1 MATKKKT
8 TNKPAEFSLSR
19 TGVGA
24 FIWSGSRWRK
34 TKSVI
39 IVSIIALTGLNYAV
53 AQWYIHKH
61 SKEPLTLGTTFVSD
75 YAVSFGL
82 DPKATLEAAFT
93 DLGMRQV
100 RLVSYWKNIEPT
112 PGTYDFSGL
121 DWQFDMAEKYD
132 AKVSLAL
139 GMRQPR
145 WPECHEP
152 KWLDVAGPE
161 NTWKPQLYKY
171 MDAVVTRYK
180 DRPNLV
186 SYQLENEFFM
196 TVFGECKNFDRSR
209 LVEEFNMVKKLD
221 PHHPIIISRS
231 NNWIGLPLGSPR
243 PDRFGISVY
252 KRVWDATFTH
262 RYYEYPLPSWFYSML
277 GGWAELITGK
287 DMVIH
292 ELQAE
297 SWTPNGLDI
306 NDLSI
311 EEQYKS
317 MNPERMKDRIE
328 YGEATGMRDI
338 YIWGMEWWY
347 WLKTTKDR
355 PELWNVVK
363 EEVTRAD
370 IHNQQLQNKK

>member
-1 MATKKKT
+1 MATRKKIS
-8 TNKPAEFSLSR
+8 NKPTKFELSPK
-19 TGVGA
+19 GVGY
-24 FIWSGSRWRK
+24 FIWSGSRTRK
-34 TKSVI
+34 TFSAI
-39 IVSIIALTGLNYAV
+39 IIFTVLLTALNYAV

-61 SKEPLTLGTTFVSD
+61 TEEPLMLGTTFVSD
-75 YAVSFGL
+75 YAESFGL
-82 DPKATLEAAFT
+82 NPKETLEAAFS

-100 RLVSYWKNIEPT
+100 RLVSYWKNIET
-112 PGTYDFSGL
+112 SPGNYDFSGL

-152 KWLDVAGPE
+152 SWLDISQPD
-161 NTWKPQLYKY
+161 NNWKPQLYAY
-171 MDAVVTRYK
+171 MKAVVDRYK

-196 TVFGECKNFDRSR
+196 QVFGECKNFDRQR
-209 LVEEFNMVKKLD
+209 LVEEFNLVKQWD

-231 NNWIGLPLGSPR
+231 NNWVGLPLGDPR
-243 PDRFGISVY
+243 PDEFGISVY

-262 RYYEYPLPSWFYSML
+262 RYFEYPLPSWFYSAL
-277 GGWAELITGK
+277 AGWAELITGK
-287 DMVIH
+287 DMIIH

-306 NDLSI
+306 KDLSI

-317 MNPERMKDRIE
+317 MNPKRMKDRIE

-338 YIWGMEWWY
+338 YIWGEEWWY

-363 EEVTRAD
+363 EEVARAN
-370 IHNQQLQNKK
+370 IHNQELQSK